1 MPEDHERRRDRLR
14 AALADLDVEAAL
26 ITRLVNVR
34 YLSGFTG
41 SNAAL
46 LVTHDGAVLATD
58 GRYTEQSARE
68 VPDLERVIDRRC
80 AEVLLERATAVGA
93 HAIAFEAHDVSVERF
108 ADLER
113 AAGPAR
119 LTPLGHAVET
129 LRQVKDDGE
138 IALLR
143 EACAIGDRALA
154 DLLPTLHPGQSER
167 EIARRLE
174 NLMLDHGSHGLSF
187 ETIVAGGP
195 NSAVP
200 HHQPTDRPVQA
211 GELLKLDF
219 GAQYGGYHA
228 DMTRTIVVGKHVEP
242 WQEDLYVLV
251 RAAQRAGRQAL
262 APGVPLARR
271 GPGGPLGDRGR
282 RVRGGVLARAGPR
295 GRPGDPRGAD
305 DRRLAAGYPWR
316 WHAGHRRAWGVPDRA
331 GRGPHRGH
339 PRREGRHAGA
349 AHHHHQGAARRRLTQ
364 PAARGRRMQETPQWR
379 PRTT

>member
-1 MPEDHERRRDRLR
+1 MLVTD
-14 AALADLDVEAAL
+14 
-26 ITRLVNVR
+26 LVNVR

-58 GRYTEQSARE
+58 GRYTEQSAARGARTSSGSSTGAA
-68 VPDLERVIDRRC
+68 PRC
-80 AEVLLERATAVGA
+80 CSSGPPRPARAPSR
-93 HAIAFEAHDVSVERF
+93 FEAHDVSVERF

-174 NLMLDHGSHGLSF
+174 NLMLDHGADGLSF

-200 HHQPTDRPVQA
+200 HHQPTDRPVA
-211 GELLKLDF
+211 GRRPPQDRLRRPVRR
-219 GAQYGGYHA
+219 AT
-228 DMTRTIVVGKHVEP
+228 TRT
-242 WQEDLYVLV
+242 
-251 RAAQRAGRQAL
+251 
-262 APGVPLARR
+262 
-271 GPGGPLGDRGR
+271 
-282 RVRGGVLARAGPR
+282 
-295 GRPGDPRGAD
+295 
-305 DRRLAAGYPWR
+305 
-316 WHAGHRRAWGVPDRA
+316 
-331 GRGPHRGH
+331 
-339 PRREGRHAGA
+339 
-349 AHHHHQGAARRRLTQ
+349 
-364 PAARGRRMQETPQWR
+364 
-379 PRTT
+379 